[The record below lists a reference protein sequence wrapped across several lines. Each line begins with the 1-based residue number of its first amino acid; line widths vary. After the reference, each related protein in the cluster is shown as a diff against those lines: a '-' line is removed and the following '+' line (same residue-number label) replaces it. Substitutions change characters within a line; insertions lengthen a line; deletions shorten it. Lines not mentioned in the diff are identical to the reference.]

1 MNAYMD
7 YAYMFFA
14 KAQLKI
20 NKHKKTK
27 REYCNSLQLIQSQ
40 HVFIKVEQQPCVKAN
55 TQL

>member
-55 TQL
+55 SQL